1 MLVILAAFTR
11 LKQENC
17 KIRSNP
23 CYVARL
29 YLKNK
34 VSMNNLMT
42 ITK

>member
-1 MLVILAAFTR
+1 MPVILAAFTR

-17 KIRSNP
+17 KIKSNP

-34 VSMNNLMT
+34 ASVNNLMT
-42 ITK
+42 VTT